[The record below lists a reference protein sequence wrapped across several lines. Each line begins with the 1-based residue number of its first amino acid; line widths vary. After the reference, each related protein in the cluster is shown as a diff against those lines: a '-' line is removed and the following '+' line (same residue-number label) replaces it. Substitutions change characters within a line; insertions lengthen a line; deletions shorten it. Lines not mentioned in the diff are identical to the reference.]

1 MMGFSLGPLCTL
13 AATSSLLSNV
23 PKNVRFGG
31 STGAGATTGGGD
43 RGGAGATLMTAGGRR
58 EGENTGRSRVADSR
72 SNSIRPGE
80 LLATVADCGCEA
92 ACPAAPSIMLNEKHA
107 ASQTANDILPP
118 QFLSF
123 KNMTRQI
130 YHI

>member
-1 MMGFSLGPLCTL
+1 
-13 AATSSLLSNV
+13 
-23 PKNVRFGG
+23 
-31 STGAGATTGGGD
+31 
-43 RGGAGATLMTAGGRR
+43 MTAGGRR

-107 ASQTANDILPP
+107 ASQTANDILPA

-123 KNMTRQI
+123 KNMMRQI
-130 YHI
+130 YHIAAFGRSCISELIGPKSVDRSSVGQLG